1 VESALDD
8 LRAALL
14 GIGYLSPENPEKIL
28 AEWRALFARAGL
40 SPREV
45 SLLRGLARQ
54 VLWAA
59 GRIARTSGGER

>member
-1 VESALDD
+1 

-14 GIGYLSPENPEKIL
+14 GIGYLSRDNPENIL

-59 GRIARTSGGER
+59 GQIARTSGGDR